1 MFDIGENN
9 PLNMDSSSRP
19 VSPLRLA
26 AIDLGTNSFHM
37 IIVELLPDMSF
48 IMIDRAKE
56 MIRIG
61 AGSMITRQLSQ
72 AAMEQGRETLLRFK
86 KLAEQ
91 RGVDSQ
97 HIIAFAT
104 SAIREAKNGIE
115 FMEMIAKHVGIR
127 TRIISGEE
135 EGRLIYLAIRRA
147 INIGKRK
154 ALMIDVGGGSIEFMV
169 GDGQNLYFV
178 ESKKLGVA
186 RLLERFV
193 TTDPI
198 SDRELSALEGHLVEE
213 IRPVAKAV
221 KAIGYD
227 MAIASSG
234 TAENIA
240 AMILLSER
248 GQEFEMLNGSSFSRR
263 SFLKLYEVLLSM
275 RSEERRGM
283 PGLDPQRTELIVPGM
298 VVFDVMMRLFELKE
312 IIISEYALREGIVLD
327 YMAKHFEPDAKD
339 MDAENLRLRSV
350 LELAR
355 RCQWDEVRSRHIAN
369 LSLQLFDQLA
379 ELHELGKTEREL
391 LQYAAYLH
399 NIGYFISPSAHHKHS
414 QYIIQNAGLKG
425 FSPEEIQ
432 IMANV
437 ARYHRK
443 SPPKVEHTAFQAL
456 SPRNKHVVRVL
467 ASLLRVAN
475 ALDRGHRQNIKRI
488 KVTITPKKIELKL
501 TAVSDPEIEI
511 WAAEQM
517 SDMFEAVFGRK
528 IVFSVEQNAD

>member
-1 MFDIGENN
+1 MTA
-9 PLNMDSSSRP
+9 LLRP
-19 VSPLRLA
+19 ETPVRLA

-48 IMIDRAKE
+48 MMIDRAKE

-61 AGSMITRQLSQ
+61 SGSITTKQLSE
-72 AAMEQGRETLLRFK
+72 AAMEQGIETLLRFR

-91 RGVDSQ
+91 RGVDTD
-97 HIIAFAT
+97 HILAFAT
-104 SAIREAKNGIE
+104 SAIREAKNGPE
-115 FMEMIAKHVGIR
+115 FMERVATRVGIR

-147 INIGKRK
+147 INLGKHK
-154 ALMIDVGGGSIEFMV
+154 ALMIDVGGGSVEFMV
-169 GDGQNLYFV
+169 GDAQQLYFV

-198 SDRELSALEGHLVEE
+198 SDRELNALEGYLVEE
-213 IRPVAKAV
+213 IRPIAKAA

-227 MAIASSG
+227 FAIASSG

-240 AMILLSER
+240 AMILLEEE
-248 GQEFEMLNGSSFSRR
+248 GQDFEALNGCRFSRR
-263 SFLKLYEVLLSM
+263 GFLKLYEKVLSM
-275 RSEERRGM
+275 RSAERRDLA
-283 PGLDPQRTELIVPGM
+283 GLDPQRTDLIVPG
-298 VVFDVMMRLFELKE
+298 VVLFDVVMRLFDLKE
-312 IIISEYALREGIVLD
+312 IMISEYALREGIVLD
-327 YMAKHFEPDAKD
+327 YLARRFESQTNEP
-339 MDAENLRLRSV
+339 ENPRLQSV

-355 RCQWDEVRSRHIAN
+355 RCQWDEVRSRHIAH
-369 LSLQLFDQLA
+369 LSLQLFDQLQP
-379 ELHELGKTEREL
+379 LHELGNTEREL
-391 LQYAAYLH
+391 LEYAAYLH

-425 FSPEEIQ
+425 FTPEEIQ
-432 IMANV
+432 VMANV

-443 SPPKVEHTAFQAL
+443 SPPKAEHTAFQTL
-456 SPRNKHVVRVL
+456 SPRNKHIVRVL

-475 ALDRGHRQNIKRI
+475 ALDRGHRQNVKQV
-488 KVTITPKKIELKL
+488 KVKISSKKIELRL
-501 TAVSDPEIEI
+501 VATSDPEIEI
-511 WAAEQM
+511 WAATQM

-528 IVFSVEQNAD
+528 LVLMLDTEMD

>member
-1 MFDIGENN
+1 MT
-9 PLNMDSSSRP
+9 SSSRSA
-19 VSPLRLA
+19 SPLRLA

-48 IMIDRAKE
+48 TMIDRAKE

-61 AGSMITRQLSQ
+61 AGSMMTKQLSA
-72 AAMEQGRETLLRFK
+72 AAMAQGLDTLMRFR

-91 RGVDSQ
+91 RGVDVQ
-97 HIIAFAT
+97 HIVAFAT
-104 SAIREAKNGIE
+104 SAIREAKNGEE
-115 FMEMIAKHVGIR
+115 FMEMIASRVGIR

-154 ALMIDVGGGSIEFMV
+154 ALMIDVGGGSVEFMI
-169 GDGQNLYFV
+169 GDAQNLYFV

-213 IRPVAKAV
+213 IRPVAKAA
-221 KAIGYD
+221 KAIGFD
-227 MAIASSG
+227 FAIASSG

-240 AMILLSER
+240 AMILLAER
-248 GQEFEMLNGSSFSRR
+248 GQEFEALNGSSFSRR
-263 SFLKLYEVLLSM
+263 GFLKLYEKLLAIP
-275 RSEERRGM
+275 SEARRQIS
-283 PGLDPQRTELIVPGM
+283 GLDPQRAELIVPGM
-298 VVFDVMMRLFELKE
+298 VLFDVMMRLFDLKE
-312 IIISEYALREGIVLD
+312 ITISEYALREGIVLD
-327 YMAKHFEPDAKD
+327 YLSRHLAPISLTKEIEGP
-339 MDAENLRLRSV
+339 RLRSV

-355 RCQWDEVRSRHIAN
+355 RCQWDESRSRHIAH
-369 LSLQLFDQLA
+369 LSLQLFDQL
-379 ELHELGKTEREL
+379 ESLHELGKVEREL

-443 SPPKVEHTAFQAL
+443 SPPKVEHVAFQSL

-467 ASLLRVAN
+467 ASLLRLAN
-475 ALDRGHRQNIKRI
+475 ALDRGHRQNVKSVKAII
-488 KVTITPKKIELKL
+488 HPKKIELRL
-501 TAVSDPEIEI
+501 TAISDPEIEI
-511 WAAEQM
+511 WAATQM
-517 SDMFEAVFGRK
+517 SDMFEAVFSRK
-528 IVFSVEQNAD
+528 LVLSVEQNAD